1 MSSEKKIRAFL
12 AIDPPAEVLREIGK
26 IQQGLKKTCP
36 FDVRWVNPEGMHLTL
51 KFFGN
56 VSEDDIIIISRIV
69 GKNTT
74 SRAPLQLEVKKLGL
88 FPSLK
93 RPKVLW
99 IGLEGDIP
107 PLLVLQKKL
116 EDGLEEAGYAR
127 EGRPFRPHL
136 TLGRIKMARC
146 PGNPEQFMRDGG
158 GCEAGS
164 FLAGGLSLMKSDLTP
179 RGAVYTRL
187 GWFAFE

>member
-12 AIDPPAEVLREIGK
+12 AIDPPAEVLREIEK
-26 IQQGLKKTCP
+26 IQQALKKTCP

-56 VSEDDIIIISRIV
+56 VSEEDIIAISRIV
-69 GKNTT
+69 EKNT
-74 SRAPLQLEVKKLGL
+74 SARAPLLLEVKKLGL

-116 EDGLEEAGYAR
+116 EDGFEEAGFER
-127 EGRPFRPHL
+127 EERPFRPHL
-136 TLGRIKMARC
+136 TLGRIKTTRC

-164 FLAGGLSLMKSDLTP
+164 FLAGGLCLIKSDLTP